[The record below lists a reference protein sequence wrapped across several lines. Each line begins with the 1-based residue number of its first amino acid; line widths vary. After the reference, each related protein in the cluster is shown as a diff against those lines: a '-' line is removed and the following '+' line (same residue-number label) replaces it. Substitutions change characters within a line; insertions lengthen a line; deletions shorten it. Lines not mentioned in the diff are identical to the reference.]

1 MSKDLAFNENAKIA
15 WDLHEANENVPLAFT
30 EENNVELFGIE
41 PAKAKEMVG
50 GLDST
55 LADREVLKNAYI
67 DVIELDITSENLAI
81 FKELR
86 LKLVKNRTSIETWH
100 KNNKAFYLA
109 GGRFVDAIKNKEIEV
124 NKEMES
130 KLLEGEKFFENQE
143 KEKAR
148 LLNEERIEIIRP
160 YVDDVSGLD
169 FSDFSD
175 ENFDDFVLGKKTR
188 YNERIEAEK
197 QMKIEAENEALML
210 KLHNE
215 RSTTLLPYWNFI
227 LEADKDRNWGA
238 FDEETFQSCL
248 KMYQERKN
256 VFDAENEKIRVENE
270 RLKNEAEAKEKAL
283 EKERAEAK
291 AKQDAI
297 ELKAKQEREK
307 AEAER
312 KIEAD
317 KQKAIQEKKDAEIAK
332 LKAEKEKEAK
342 ELIAKDKEAKELA
355 KAPVKKQLSVW
366 VNSFELPNTKVEN
379 ELSKEIKDKFEAF
392 KKWSL
397 TQINNL

>member
-1 MSKDLAFNENAKIA
+1 MSKDLAFNENANIA
-15 WDLHEANENVPLAFT
+15 WDLHEANENIPLAFT

-41 PAKAKEMVG
+41 PSKAKEMVG

-67 DVIELDITSENLAI
+67 DVIELDITSENLAT

-148 LLNEERIEIIRP
+148 LLNEERIEKVRP
-160 YVDDVSGLD
+160 YVEDITGLD
-169 FSDFSD
+169 FTPMND
-175 ENFDDFVLGKKTR
+175 EDFDDYVLGKKTR
-188 YNERIEAEK
+188 F
-197 QMKIEAENEALML
+197 ENEAKAKKESEEKEAEEKRL
-210 KLHNE
+210 NE
-215 RSTTLLPYWNFI
+215 LAHERQMQIAPYAQFLNSDVLLREMSDDDYKELFFNLQAAKIEF
-227 LEADKDRNWGA
+227 DK
-238 FDEETFQSCL
+238 TQ
-248 KMYQERKN
+248 
-256 VFDAENEKIRVENE
+256 EKIRLENE
-270 RLKNEAEAKEKAL
+270 RLKKEAELKEKAL

-291 AKQDAI
+291 EKQDAI

-317 KQKAIQEKKDAEIAK
+317 KQAKIQAEKDAEIKRLNDEK
-332 LKAEKEKEAK
+332 LKIENERIAK
-342 ELIAKDKEAKELA
+342 EKEAKELA

-366 VNSFELPNTKVEN
+366 VNSFELPNTEVEN

>member
-1 MSKDLAFNENAKIA
+1 MSKDLAFNENANIA

-41 PAKAKEMVG
+41 PTKAKEMLG

-148 LLNEERIEIIRP
+148 LLNDERIERLKP
-160 YVDDVSGLD
+160 YIEDVSGLN
-169 FSDFSD
+169 FS
-175 ENFDDFVLGKKTR
+175 EFDDESFDDYVLGKKTR
-188 YNERIEAEK
+188 F
-197 QMKIEAENEALML
+197 ENEA
-210 KLHNE
+210 K
-215 RSTTLLPYWNFI
+215 T
-227 LEADKDRNWGA
+227 K
-238 FDEETFQSCL
+238 
-248 KMYQERKN
+248 K
-256 VFDAENEKIRVENE
+256 
-270 RLKNEAEAKEKAL
+270 EAEAKAESERLAEIERQKAIEIENAKLKAEAEVKEKEL

-297 ELKAKQEREK
+297 ESKAKKEREK

-317 KQKAIQEKKDAEIAK
+317 KQKAIQDKKDAEIK
-332 LKAEKEKEAK
+332 RLKDEKEKSENERIAK
-342 ELIAKDKEAKELA
+342 EKEAKELA

-366 VNSFELPNTKVEN
+366 ANSFELPKTEVDN

>member
-1 MSKDLAFNENAKIA
+1 MSKDLAFKENEKIA
-15 WDLHEANENVPLAFT
+15 WDLHEANENVPLALT

-41 PAKAKEMVG
+41 PAKAKEMVE
-50 GLDST
+50 GLGST

-67 DVIELDITSENLAI
+67 DVIELDITSENLAT

-148 LLNEERIEIIRP
+148 LLNEERIEKVRP
-160 YVDDVSGLD
+160 YVEDVTGLD
-169 FSDFSD
+169 FSPMND
-175 ENFDDFVLGKKTR
+175 EDFDDYVLGKKTR

-197 QMKIEAENEALML
+197 QMKIEAEKEAIIL

-248 KMYQERKN
+248 KVYQERKN
-256 VFDAENEKIRVENE
+256 VFDAENEKIRVENA
-270 RLKNEAEAKEKAL
+270 RLQKEAEAKEKAL
-283 EKERAEAK
+283 EKERDEAK

-366 VNSFELPNTKVEN
+366 VNSFELPNTEVEN

>member
-1 MSKDLAFNENAKIA
+1 MNQEIN
-15 WDLHEANENVPLAFT
+15 P
-30 EENNVELFGIE
+30 VEFGIE
-41 PAKAKEMVG
+41 PAKAKEMIS
-50 GLDST
+50 GLSVT
-55 LADREVLKNAYI
+55 LAEREVLKKSFI
-67 DVIELDITSENLAI
+67 DIIELPITLENLSS

-86 LKLVKNRTSIETWH
+86 LKIVKNRTQGLESWH
-100 KNNKAFYLA
+100 KTNKAFYLA
-109 GGRFVDAIKNKEIEV
+109 GGRFVDAIKNKEVLE
-124 NKEMES
+124 NEQMES
-130 KLLEGEKFFENQE
+130 KLLDAEKFFENQE

-197 QMKIEAENEALML
+197 QMKIEAENEAVML

-256 VFDAENEKIRVENE
+256 VFDAENEKIRVENA
-270 RLKNEAEAKEKAL
+270 RLQKEAEAKEKAL
-283 EKERAEAK
+283 EKERDEAK

-317 KQKAIQEKKDAEIAK
+317 KKDAEIAK
-332 LKAEKEKEAK
+332 LKAEKEKEPK

-366 VNSFELPNTKVEN
+366 VNSFELPNTEVEN

>member
-1 MSKDLAFNENAKIA
+1 MSKDLAFNENANIA
-15 WDLHEANENVPLAFT
+15 WDLHEANENIPLAFT

-148 LLNEERIEIIRP
+148 LLNEERIEKLKP
-160 YVDDVSGLD
+160 YIEDVSGLN
-169 FSDFSD
+169 FS
-175 ENFDDFVLGKKTR
+175 EFDDESFDDYVLGKKTR
-188 YNERIEAEK
+188 F
-197 QMKIEAENEALML
+197 ENEA
-210 KLHNE
+210 KAKKE
-215 RSTTLLPYWNFI
+215 S
-227 LEADKDRNWGA
+227 EAK
-238 FDEETFQSCL
+238 
-248 KMYQERKN
+248 
-256 VFDAENEKIRVENE
+256 AESE
-270 RLKNEAEAKEKAL
+270 RLAEIERQKAIEIENAKLKAEAEVKEKAL
-283 EKERAEAK
+283 EK
-291 AKQDAI
+291 
-297 ELKAKQEREK
+297 EREK

-317 KQKAIQEKKDAEIAK
+317 KQKAIQDKKDAEIAK

-366 VNSFELPNTKVEN
+366 VNSFELPNTEVEN

>member
-1 MSKDLAFNENAKIA
+1 MSKDLAFNENANIA

-41 PAKAKEMVG
+41 PSKAKEMVG

-67 DVIELDITSENLAI
+67 DVIELDITSENLAT

-188 YNERIEAEK
+188 F
-197 QMKIEAENEALML
+197 ENEAKVKKEFEEKEAEDKRL
-210 KLHNE
+210 NE
-215 RSTTLLPYWNFI
+215 LAHERQMQIAPYAQFLNSDVLLREMSDEDYKELFFDLQNAKIEF
-227 LEADKDRNWGA
+227 DKD
-238 FDEETFQSCL
+238 Q
-248 KMYQERKN
+248 
-256 VFDAENEKIRVENE
+256 EKIRLENE
-270 RLKNEAEAKEKAL
+270 RLKKEAEAKEKEL

-297 ELKAKQEREK
+297 ELKAKKEREK
-307 AEAER
+307 AESER

-317 KQKAIQEKKDAEIAK
+317 KQKAIQDKKDAEIAK
-332 LKAEKEKEAK
+332 LKAEKDKEAK
-342 ELIAKDKEAKELA
+342 ERIAKEKEAKELA

-366 VNSFELPNTKVEN
+366 VESFELPNTEVEN